1 MKGIIVCL
9 CLVVCVISVFC
20 KLQNVTVKGV
30 TVCQKRRMAN
40 QRVQLYDRD
49 TLDPN
54 DLLAEIHTNKDGE
67 FKLFGEENEVGSIE
81 PFVRI
86 HHNCNTKP
94 GCTRI
99 SDYEVP
105 RDKIGGLYDMTYVTL
120 DIVKM
125 RFVVLVVLAMC
136 SISVLAKMQNVTV
149 KGIAVCN
156 KKRLANVKV
165 ELYDRDTLDP
175 NDLLAEM
182 HTNAEGEFEL
192 FGQEDEV
199 GSIEPFI
206 RLTHNCLAKP
216 GCQRIGD
223 YEVPHDKI
231 GDVYDMTY
239 VTLDIVVHGEKEKC

>member
-1 MKGIIVCL
+1 MHAIASTIPRRIRMRRRIL
-9 CLVVCVISVFC
+9 PQTIYE
-20 KLQNVTVKGV
+20 LQ
-30 TVCQKRRMAN
+30 
-40 QRVQLYDRD
+40 
-49 TLDPN
+49 
-54 DLLAEIHTNKDGE
+54 DLSHRTNPTYLLLTHFFG
-67 FKLFGEENEVGSIE
+67 LF
-81 PFVRI
+81 
-86 HHNCNTKP
+86 T
-94 GCTRI
+94 
-99 SDYEVP
+99 
-105 RDKIGGLYDMTYVTL
+105 
-120 DIVKM
+120 KM